1 MTIQKPANVKV
12 VRFACSSKDKQNV
25 AVIESSGPMSSEL
38 EAEEL
43 AFQEYFSNEVS
54 ALLRKF
60 SERFPYRHS
69 IKWSMK
75 VGDQCQHDLDI
86 EVKPPESTNIA

>member
-1 MTIQKPANVKV
+1 MITQKPANVKV
-12 VRFACSSKDKQNV
+12 VRFACSSKGNENV
-25 AVIESSGPMSSEL
+25 AVIESSRPMSREL

-43 AFQEYFSNEVS
+43 AFQEYFSKEVS
-54 ALLRKF
+54 TLLRKF
-60 SERFPYRHS
+60 SERFPYRHL

-86 EVKPPESTNIA
+86 EVKPPKSTNTA